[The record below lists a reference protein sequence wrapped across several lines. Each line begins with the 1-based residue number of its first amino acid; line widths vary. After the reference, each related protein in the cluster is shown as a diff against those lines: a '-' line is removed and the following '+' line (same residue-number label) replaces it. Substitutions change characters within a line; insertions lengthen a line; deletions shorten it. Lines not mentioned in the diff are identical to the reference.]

1 MKLSAFLFSIRN
13 NVAYITLNQAG
24 QGNPFNGVFCQE
36 FNDLSIECSQNPNV
50 RAVCISAAGKN
61 FSFGGDLKSFLDGKE
76 KLPRKFME
84 MTSNLHM
91 GVSRFS
97 RMDAP
102 VVVAAH
108 NLVVG
113 GAVALIAAADFAIAT
128 DDAQFYAAFSGI
140 GVCGDTGI
148 SHFLPRCVGSRKSTE
163 FLMLNQKW
171 SAKTALDNG
180 LINEV
185 VTADDLSVRATEL
198 AEQLAAGPTA
208 AYGKMKRLRLSSYD
222 QSLETQLELE
232 AIAMTECAHT
242 DDTWCAM
249 NAVAKKQNPI
259 FNNL

>member
-13 NVAYITLNQAG
+13 NVAFITLNQAS
-24 QGNPFNGVFCQE
+24 QGNPFNSIFCQE
-36 FNDLSIECSQNPNV
+36 FNELSIECSQDPNV
-50 RAVCISAAGKN
+50 RAVCINAAGKN
-61 FSFGGDLKSFLDGKE
+61 FSFGGDLKSFLDGRE

-113 GAVALIAAADFAIAT
+113 GAVALIAAADFSIAT
-128 DDAQFYAAFSGI
+128 EDAQFYAAFSGI

-171 SAKTALDNG
+171 SAKKALYNG

-185 VTADDLSVRATEL
+185 VSEDNLTSRATAL

-242 DDTWCAM
+242 DDTWGAM
-249 NAVAKKQNPI
+249 NAIANKQNPI
-259 FNNL
+259 FNNR